1 MINSLTSLRGIF
13 ILFIFFHHCL
23 DLYDGGGTMAVAFF
37 FVLGG
42 FAMTLGYE
50 KRVRCGELCYK
61 DYIVRRCVKFYPL
74 HWLCLLAVLPF
85 ALWSFNW
92 KLIPVFLINAVLL
105 QTWIPIRGIYF
116 SYNSVS
122 WYLANT
128 IFFAALFPFV
138 FRWISRASPKGKGI
152 IAVFMGIVYI
162 LVASLIPEDKYHAV
176 LYISPYMRL
185 MDFVLGIYLA
195 IGYLKIKEITLI
207 KRNITLCQVITGSL
221 IAILVVESCLLPD
234 DARLFAPVYWIP
246 ISALI
251 LIASL
256 TEKKWGGQILLCHK
270 YLQKLG
276 ELSFII
282 FMIHQIILRYTT
294 IIFEKILHF
303 ENDIIYIVFTLAMTL
318 IASVIIDKRFLKP
331 IAQWLTKRN
340 QRSMIAH
347 S

>member
-1 MINSLTSLRGIF
+1 MIKSLTSLRGIF
-13 ILFIFFHHCL
+13 ILSIFFHHCL
-23 DLYDGGGTMAVAFF
+23 NLYDGGGTMAVAFF

-50 KRVRCGELCYK
+50 KRVSSREFDYK
-61 DYIVRRCVKFYPL
+61 DYLFRRFIKFYPL
-74 HWLCLLAVLPF
+74 HWLCLFTVLPL
-85 ALWSFNW
+85 ALWNFNW
-92 KLIPVFLINAVLL
+92 IDIPVFFINAVLL
-105 QTWIPIRGIYF
+105 QTWIPVQGIYF
-116 SYNSVS
+116 SFNSVS

-138 FRWISRASPKGKGI
+138 FRWISGASPKGKGI
-152 IAVFMGIVYI
+152 IAVFMGIFYI
-162 LVASLIPEDKYHAV
+162 LVASLIPEDKHHAV
-176 LYISPYMRL
+176 LYISPYMRI

-251 LIASL
+251 LIVSL
-256 TEKKWGGQILLCHK
+256 TEKMGGQIILYHK

-294 IIFEKILHF
+294 ILFEKILHL

-318 IASVIIDKRFLKP
+318 IASMIIDKYFLKP
-331 IAQWLTKRN
+331 ITQWLTKRN

>member
-1 MINSLTSLRGIF
+1 MIKSLTSLRGIF

-50 KRVRCGELCYK
+50 KRVRSSEFNYK
-61 DYIVRRCVKFYPL
+61 DYIVRRFIKFYPL
-74 HWLCLLAVLPF
+74 HWLCLLAVLPL
-85 ALWSFNW
+85 ALWNFNW
-92 KLIPVFLINAVLL
+92 IAIPVFLINAVLL
-105 QTWIPIRGIYF
+105 QTWIPVQGIYF
-116 SYNSVS
+116 SFNSVS

-138 FRWISRASPKGKGI
+138 FRWISGTSTKGKGI
-152 IAVFMGIVYI
+152 IAVFMGIFYI
-162 LVASLIPEDKYHAV
+162 LVASLIPEDKHHAV
-176 LYISPYMRL
+176 LYISPYIRL

-207 KRNITLCQVITGSL
+207 KKNITLCQVITGSL

-251 LIASL
+251 LMVSL
-256 TEKKWGGQILLCHK
+256 TEKTGGGKFCYATNICKNLV
-270 YLQKLG
+270 
-276 ELSFII
+276 
-282 FMIHQIILRYTT
+282 
-294 IIFEKILHF
+294 
-303 ENDIIYIVFTLAMTL
+303 N
-318 IASVIIDKRFLKP
+318 
-331 IAQWLTKRN
+331 
-340 QRSMIAH
+340 
-347 S
+347 

>member
-23 DLYDGGGTMAVAFF
+23 NLYDGGGTMAVAFF

-50 KRVRCGELCYK
+50 KRVSSREFDYK
-61 DYIVRRCVKFYPL
+61 DYLFRRFIKFYPL
-74 HWLCLLAVLPF
+74 HWLCLFTVLPL
-85 ALWSFNW
+85 ALWNFNW
-92 KLIPVFLINAVLL
+92 IDIPVFFINAVLL
-105 QTWIPIRGIYF
+105 QTWIPVQGIYF
-116 SYNSVS
+116 SFNSVS

-138 FRWISRASPKGKGI
+138 FRWILGASPKRKGI
-152 IAVFMGIVYI
+152 IAVFLGIFYI
-162 LVASLIPEDKYHAV
+162 LVASLIPEDKHHAV
-176 LYISPYMRL
+176 LYISPYMRIL
-185 MDFVLGIYLA
+185 DFVLGIYLA
-195 IGYLKIKEITLI
+195 IGYLKIKEITLK

-251 LIASL
+251 LIVSL
-256 TEKKWGGQILLCHK
+256 TEKWGGQIILCHK

-294 IIFEKILHF
+294 ILFEKILHL

-318 IASVIIDKRFLKP
+318 IASMIIDNYFLKP
-331 IAQWLTKRN
+331 ITQWLTKRN

>member
-1 MINSLTSLRGIF
+1 MIKSLTSLRGIF

-23 DLYDGGGTMAVAFF
+23 HLYDGGGTMAVAFF

-50 KRVRCGELCYK
+50 KRVRCGELCYRG
-61 DYIVRRCVKFYPL
+61 YIVRRCVKFYPL

-85 ALWSFNW
+85 ALWNFNW
-92 KLIPVFLINAVLL
+92 TVIPVFLINAVLL
-105 QTWIPIRGIYF
+105 QSWIPIKDIYF
-116 SYNSVS
+116 SFNSVS

-128 IFFAALFPFV
+128 IFFAAVFPFV
-138 FRWISRASPKGKGI
+138 FRWISGASPKGKI
-152 IAVFMGIVYI
+152 MIAVSMAVIYMVI
-162 LVASLIPEDKYHAV
+162 ASLIPEDKHHAV

-195 IGYLKIKEITLI
+195 IGYLKIKEKPLI
-207 KRNITLCQVITGSL
+207 HWNITVCQFITCSL
-221 IAILVVESCLLPD
+221 IVMLVVESCLLPD
-234 DARLFAPVYWIP
+234 NTRLFAPVYWIP

-251 LIASL
+251 LIVSL
-256 TEKKWGGQILLCHK
+256 TERTWGGQILLQNK

-282 FMIHQIILRYTT
+282 FMIHPIILRYTA
-294 IIFEKILHF
+294 IIFAKIFHF
-303 ENDIIYIVFTLAMTL
+303 ENDIIYVVSTLVITL
-318 IASVIIDKRFLKP
+318 TASVVIDKHFLKP
-331 IAQWLTKRN
+331 ITQWLTKRN
-340 QRSMIAH
+340 QRSLIAR